1 MNQADIVQTAP
12 EDGALE
18 ALKDRAALVL
28 EEARRQGADA
38 CEVAI
43 SRNDGLSAT
52 VRLGDIETLEFH
64 RDRGFSVTV
73 WIGQRKGSASSSD
86 DSAQSL
92 RETVAAA
99 MAIARHTGED
109 PSSGIADAS
118 LLASDL
124 PDLDLCHP
132 WPMSVAQAVDLAGRA
147 EAAGRADAR
156 IINSEGAT
164 VSTGCSLRVYGNS
177 NGFLAG
183 YPGSF
188 HSLSCVLVAG
198 ADGAM
203 QRDYWYDGSRVPGRL
218 MAPEDIG
225 ERAAARACARLGAS
239 RPRTGTVPVMFS
251 PEVASG
257 LLSHF
262 VGAISGGALYRKSSF
277 LLDSLGEPLFPA
289 WCDIHEAPRMPS
301 WNGSA
306 PFDADGLATRDNQF
320 VSAGVLKSYALGLYA
335 SRRLSAQPTGNGG
348 GVRNLCISDSGES
361 QQQLLEKMGNGVLV
375 TEVMGQGV
383 NMVTGD
389 YSRGAAGYRVENGEI
404 TRPLEEFTIAGN
416 LKDMFAGLQGA
427 GTDVDTRGNVRCG
440 SLLLAPMKV
449 AGD

>member
-12 EDGALE
+12 EDGALDT
-18 ALKDRAALVL
+18 LKDRAALVL

-43 SRNDGLSAT
+43 SRNDGLSAS
-52 VRLGDIETLEFH
+52 VRMGDIETLEFH
-64 RDRGFSVTV
+64 RDRGFSVTL
-73 WIGQRKGSASSSD
+73 WCGQRKGSASSSD
-86 DSAQSL
+86 DSADSL
-92 RETVAAA
+92 KETVAAA
-99 MAIARHTGED
+99 LAIARHTGED
-109 PSSGIADAS
+109 PHSGIADAS
-118 LLASDL
+118 ALATDL
-124 PDLDLCHP
+124 PNLDLCHP
-132 WPMSVAQAVDLAGRA
+132 WPLSVAEAVALATRA
-147 EAAGRADAR
+147 EAAGRADSR

-164 VSTGCSLRVYGNS
+164 VSSGCSLRVYGNS

-183 YPGSF
+183 YPASF
-188 HSLSCVLVAG
+188 HSVSCVLVAG

-203 QRDYWYDGSRVPGRL
+203 QRDYWYDGSRVPTRL
-218 MAPEDIG
+218 MAPEAIG

-239 RPRTGTVPVMFS
+239 RPQTGTLPVMFS

-277 LLDSLGEPLFPA
+277 LLDSLGEQLFPR
-289 WCDIHEAPRMPS
+289 WCSIHEAPRAPT

-320 VSAGVLKSYALGLYA
+320 VSNGVLDSYALGLYA
-335 SRRLSAQPTGNGG
+335 ARRLGAQPTGNGG
-348 GVRNLCISDSGES
+348 GVRNLCITDSGHS
-361 QQQLLEKMGNGVLV
+361 QQELLAMMGDGILV
-375 TEVMGQGV
+375 TEVMGQGI

-404 TRPLEEFTIAGN
+404 TSPLEEFTIAGN
-416 LKDMFAGLQGA
+416 LRDMFAGLQGA

-440 SLLLAPMKV
+440 SLLLSPIKV
-449 AGD
+449 AGA